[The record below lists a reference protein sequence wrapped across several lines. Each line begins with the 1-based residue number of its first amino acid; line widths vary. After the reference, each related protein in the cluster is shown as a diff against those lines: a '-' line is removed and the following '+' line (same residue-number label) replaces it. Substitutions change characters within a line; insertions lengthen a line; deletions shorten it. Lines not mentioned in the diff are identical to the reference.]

1 MKSFVQPGNTLTAI
15 APYAVAS
22 GAPFKVGG
30 FVLIAVTTAAQ
41 AATVEGMTEGVFKLP
56 KVSAQVWAMGDK
68 IYWDDTAKLMTT
80 VASGN
85 TLVGA
90 ATVAAANP
98 SATGSVYLDGAIR
111 A

>member
-1 MKSFVQPGNTLTAI
+1 MKSFVQKGDVLTFG

-22 GAPFKVGG
+22 GTPFKVGSL
-30 FVLIAVTTAAQ
+30 VAVAVTTAAN
-41 AATVEGMTEGVFKLP
+41 AATVEGMLEGVFNLP
-56 KVSAQVWAMGDK
+56 KVSAQAWAVGDK

-90 ATVAAANP
+90 ATVAAVNP
-98 SATGSVYLDGAIR
+98 SSIGTVYLDGAVR
-111 A
+111 

>member
-1 MKSFVQPGNTLTAI
+1 MKSFSHRGLVLPLI

-22 GAPFKVGG
+22 GAPFKVGAL
-30 FVLIAVTTAAQ
+30 VTVAVAAAAQ
-41 AATVEGMTEGVFKLP
+41 GAAVEGMTEGVFKLP
-56 KVSAQVWAMGDK
+56 KVGAQAWAVGDK

-80 VASGN
+80 TAASN

-98 SATGSVYLDGAIR
+98 STTGTVYLDGAVR
-111 A
+111 

>member
-1 MKSFVQPGNTLTAI
+1 MKSFVQHGRVLTFV

-30 FVLIAVTTAAQ
+30 FVAVAVTAA
-41 AATVEGMTEGVFKLP
+41 ALAGTVEGVMEGVFTLP
-56 KVSAQVWAMGDK
+56 KVSAQAWEVGDK
-68 IYWDDTAKLMTT
+68 IYWDNTAKAMTT
-80 VASGN
+80 VATDN

-98 SATGSVYLDGAIR
+98 TATGTVYLDGAIR
-111 A
+111 